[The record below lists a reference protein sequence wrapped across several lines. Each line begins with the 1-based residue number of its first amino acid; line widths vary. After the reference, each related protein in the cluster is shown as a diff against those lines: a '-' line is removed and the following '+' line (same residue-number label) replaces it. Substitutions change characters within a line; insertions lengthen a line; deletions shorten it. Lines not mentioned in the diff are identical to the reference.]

1 MQFRGA
7 GSAGLE
13 CIAAVLGLQGMQW
26 GAGSAGNTVLGV
38 QGMPFWEG
46 CTAVLGRSYG
56 CRARRPAVLRVQRLQ
71 PCADGAA
78 CPAVRG
84 AAHAVQRAD
93 DAQQPLHQIHHRDA
107 AAHGARGGTAHAAA
121 ALHSCP
127 PSLFRCVF
135 PPPPSAARCA
145 NIALSAAAGAALLW
159 LQHIC
164 GCTAAPGA
172 VGLRVQRSSGC
183 STAVVSVQ
191 L

>member
-1 MQFRGA
+1 MQCWGDR
-7 GSAGLE
+7 E

-26 GAGSAGNTVLGV
+26 GAGSAALQCRGV
-38 QGMPFWEG
+38 QGMQFWGFWVG

-127 PSLFRCVF
+127 PSLFPCLF
-135 PPPPSAARCA
+135 PPLPSAARCA

-183 STAVVSVQ
+183 SIAVVSVQ